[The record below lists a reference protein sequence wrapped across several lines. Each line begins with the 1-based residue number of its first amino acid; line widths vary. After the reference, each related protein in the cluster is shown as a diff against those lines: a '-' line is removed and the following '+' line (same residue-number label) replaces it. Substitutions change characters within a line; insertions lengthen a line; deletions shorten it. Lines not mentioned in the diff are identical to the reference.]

1 LTMSGYAC
9 RQKTC
14 RFVGNKRSLN
24 GVHEFSLRQGT
35 ILLAL
40 IEAYDFIIKTPNI
53 S

>member
-1 LTMSGYAC
+1 MPAG
-9 RQKTC
+9 KKH
-14 RFVGNKRSLN
+14 VGLLAIKGLN